1 MKTEA
6 SAQNTCVIWIDHPN
20 RIVSFQK
27 AEGFEPQSFASPDE
41 RISRAVKSRTANK
54 WSFLRDVPLSIYF
67 LFIIPFFCRFS
78 ARLLPKGESTE
89 KRVPI

>member
-41 RISRAVKSRTANK
+41 RLAYAFEKCASGYRVQQKAAQQTNDPER
-54 WSFLRDVPLSIYF
+54 
-67 LFIIPFFCRFS
+67 
-78 ARLLPKGESTE
+78 GEYDE
-89 KRVPI
+89 

>member
-1 MKTEA
+1 MNLMCNGEKKMKTEA

-41 RISRAVKSRTANK
+41 RLAYAFEKCASGYRVLKSRTANK
-54 WSFLRDVPLSIYF
+54 
-67 LFIIPFFCRFS
+67 
-78 ARLLPKGESTE
+78 
-89 KRVPI
+89 

>member
-41 RISRAVKSRTANK
+41 RHAYA
-54 WSFLRDVPLSIYF
+54 F
-67 LFIIPFFCRFS
+67 
-78 ARLLPKGESTE
+78 E
-89 KRVPI
+89 KCASGYRVQ

>member
-41 RISRAVKSRTANK
+41 RLAYAFEKCGETGY
-54 WSFLRDVPLSIYF
+54 LRN
-67 LFIIPFFCRFS
+67 
-78 ARLLPKGESTE
+78 AG
-89 KRVPI
+89 

>member
-27 AEGFEPQSFASPDE
+27 AEGFEPPLPPGLMARSVHF
-41 RISRAVKSRTANK
+41 N
-54 WSFLRDVPLSIYF
+54 LSI
-67 LFIIPFFCRFS
+67 
-78 ARLLPKGESTE
+78 
-89 KRVPI
+89 

>member
-27 AEGFEPQSFASPDE
+27 AEGFWCPLTGVTLQVSEPPADIAS
-41 RISRAVKSRTANK
+41 AVSAGDF
-54 WSFLRDVPLSIYF
+54 FLSHAPL
-67 LFIIPFFCRFS
+67 
-78 ARLLPKGESTE
+78 A
-89 KRVPI
+89 VD